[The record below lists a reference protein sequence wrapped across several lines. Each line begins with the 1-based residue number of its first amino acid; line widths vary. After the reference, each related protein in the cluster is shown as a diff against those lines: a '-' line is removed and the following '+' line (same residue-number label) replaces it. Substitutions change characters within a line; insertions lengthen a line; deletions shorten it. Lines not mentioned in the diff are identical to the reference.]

1 MGRKKKKKKKEKG
14 RKEKK
19 KEKRKKKKKRRRREE
34 KNIVRE
40 IMLVVGVLRVRTR
53 MAKMRKNKM
62 KGVVLMC
69 LVVVTIEGERW
80 VIVCLVDRVGLRY
93 IRVILVEGL
102 GGERRV
108 AI

>member
-1 MGRKKKKKKKEKG
+1 MG
-14 RKEKK
+14 
-19 KEKRKKKKKRRRREE
+19 KRRRREE

-69 LVVVTIEGERW
+69 LVVVTSRKGRWIRMIIIIMGVNVRLPMLRNVIGER
-80 VIVCLVDRVGLRY
+80 IVLREIMEKRGITRR
-93 IRVILVEGL
+93 IRMI
-102 GGERRV
+102 
-108 AI
+108 